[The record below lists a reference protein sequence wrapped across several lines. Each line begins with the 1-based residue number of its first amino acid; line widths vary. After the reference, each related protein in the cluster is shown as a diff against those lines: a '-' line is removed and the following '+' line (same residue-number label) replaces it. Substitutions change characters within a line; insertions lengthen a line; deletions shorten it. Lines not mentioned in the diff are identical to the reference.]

1 MKRRKQKAEEYDQKY
16 EEVPRDFQE
25 RLYWMYDKFHIN
37 DHKEKEIIDKRN
49 RMLSSLQFQEFFII
63 LYEEPEGTPRPR
75 VRLVNRTNIANE
87 AMANSSFIQVYSLTG
102 AEDNRFMRRLIKEQ
116 DLRPLDDLICTPCE
130 IEYTAY
136 FHTPSSFNSTDKFLA
151 EIGMVNPITKPDWDN
166 IGKKYSDMYNA
177 NIWIDDSLVIKATV
191 NKKYSMLPRVEIRL
205 RYLNMLYNRY
215 QYKSMID
222 RAGQEVKY
230 FE

>member
-1 MKRRKQKAEEYDQKY
+1 MKKRKQKAEEYDIKY
-16 EEVPRDFQE
+16 NEIPRDFQE
-25 RLYWMYDKFHIN
+25 RLYWMHDHLHVTDK
-37 DHKEKEIIDKRN
+37 KEQEILDKRD
-49 RMLSSLQFQEFFII
+49 RMLNSLQFQEFFIV

-102 AEDNRFMRRLIKEQ
+102 AEDNRFMRRLIREQ
-116 DLRPLDDLICTPCE
+116 ELRSLDDLICTPCE

-136 FHTPSSFNSTDKFLA
+136 FHTPKTFNVTDTFLA
-151 EIGMVNPITKPDWDN
+151 EIGLINPITKPDWDN

-177 NIWIDDSLVIKATV
+177 NIWIDDSLVIKAVV
-191 NKKYSMLPRVEIRL
+191 NKKYSILPRVEIRL

-215 QYKSMID
+215 QYKSMIN
-222 RAGQEVKY
+222 RAGKEVDY